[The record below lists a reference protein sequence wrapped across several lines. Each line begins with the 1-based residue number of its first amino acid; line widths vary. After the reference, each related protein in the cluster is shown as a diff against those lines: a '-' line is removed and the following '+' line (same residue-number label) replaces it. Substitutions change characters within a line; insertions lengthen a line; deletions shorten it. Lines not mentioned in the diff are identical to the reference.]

1 MTPSRILKIF
11 SVIAALVIT
20 INISAQ
26 ESAGPP
32 EQPDAVAEEEIKRL
46 GEGLDNLCEE
56 LKKLKELLEAEK
68 DKEE

>member
-1 MTPSRILKIF
+1 
-11 SVIAALVIT
+11 VIT

-32 EQPDAVAEEEIKRL
+32 EQPDVAAEKEIKRL

>member
-1 MTPSRILKIF
+1 
-11 SVIAALVIT
+11 VIT

-26 ESAGPP
+26 ESTGPP
-32 EQPDAVAEEEIKRL
+32 EQPDAATEKEIKRL

>member
-11 SVIAALVIT
+11 SVIVALVIT

-26 ESAGPP
+26 ESTGPP
-32 EQPDAVAEEEIKRL
+32 EQPDAATEKEIKRL